1 MHSCPDAQ
9 ASADKL
15 TVLWDE
21 KGHTF
26 VCALM
31 LSGVKSIDNGPL
43 EKSLL
48 GISYIYY
55 SEIPA
60 AAYLW
65 LAGILALSIMCSA
78 LQMSKDA
85 GRAASQLYVM
95 QSFFWAL
102 QFHLATRIS
111 RVSQSMIPF

>member
-1 MHSCPDAQ
+1 
-9 ASADKL
+9 
-15 TVLWDE
+15 
-21 KGHTF
+21 
-26 VCALM
+26 M

-65 LAGILALSIMCSA
+65 LAGILALSIIWQCFTDEQGRRQSSLSA
-78 LQMSKDA
+78 ICHAVLLLSIAVPSSHKD
-85 GRAASQLYVM
+85 Q
-95 QSFFWAL
+95 QSFPKHDPL
-102 QFHLATRIS
+102 LSPNNRQLLCC
-111 RVSQSMIPF
+111 